1 VSRACGRVRV
11 RRNKITDTLAIH
23 GLEHKGVNNRVL
35 RELGWIK
42 VKGNRDSPRNC
53 ESCLAPNED
62 LVKFRDDLVFLMKEP
77 RTFIKCI
84 FKSNKEEWVDR
95 CSAIIKDG

>member
-1 VSRACGRVRV
+1 M
-11 RRNKITDTLAIH
+11 
-23 GLEHKGVNNRVL
+23 L

-53 ESCLAPNED
+53 ESRLTPKDELFKLRND
-62 LVKFRDDLVFLMKEP
+62 LMFLMKEP
-77 RTFIKCI
+77 RTFIGSV

-95 CSAIIKDG
+95 CSAIIKDSSMTA

>member
-1 VSRACGRVRV
+1 M
-11 RRNKITDTLAIH
+11 
-23 GLEHKGVNNRVL
+23 L

-53 ESCLAPNED
+53 ESSLAPED
-62 LVKFRDDLVFLMKEP
+62 ELYKLRNDLIFLMKEP
-77 RTFIKCI
+77 RSFIRCI

-95 CSAIIKDG
+95 CSAIIRDR